1 MLFSSLSSVLGGL
14 GFAAYAGANHV
25 LDASAER
32 HAVTG
37 GSAWTSVNWDAWNLE
52 SPDSSGTGGIAAKLN
67 RDAITAEEAP
77 SAFDILFDDAS
88 GSAQLMVST
97 SDLQARLKQWRG
109 RRRSR

>member
-32 HAVTG
+32 HALSG

-52 SPDSSGTGGIAAKLN
+52 SPDPSDIGGAAVFLSSGAADYVQGHILAVDGGWL
-67 RDAITAEEAP
+67 
-77 SAFDILFDDAS
+77 
-88 GSAQLMVST
+88 
-97 SDLQARLKQWRG
+97 AR
-109 RRRSR
+109 